1 MNDHYRRPRLVARH
15 VARPGPG
22 HPAARRTRSDR
33 GSGTI
38 HVLTAC
44 LLLSTALASAIL
56 WAAISTARHQL
67 AAAADLT
74 ALSAANSLTSTPCT
88 TAAQT
93 ATANKV
99 TLTTCTPTPTDV
111 TIQVSLAL
119 PLPLPFLPTPT
130 LTTTSPGPTP

>member
-1 MNDHYRRPRLVARH
+1 MTDHNVKPRLAAQH
-15 VARPGPG
+15 VARPCR
-22 HPAARRTRSDR
+22 HTRSDR

-44 LLLSTALASAIL
+44 LLLSTALATAIL

-74 ALSAANSLTSTPCT
+74 ALSAANSLASTPCT

-111 TIQVSLAL
+111 TIQVSL
-119 PLPLPFLPTPT
+119 PIPLPFLPTPT
-130 LTTTSPGPTP
+130 LTTTSRAGPTP

>member
-1 MNDHYRRPRLVARH
+1 MRSRRRPAPSHPPRH
-15 VARPGPG
+15 
-22 HPAARRTRSDR
+22 TRSDR

-44 LLLSTALASAIL
+44 LLLSTALAAAIL
-56 WAAISTARHQL
+56 WATISTARHQL

-74 ALSAANSLTSTPCT
+74 ALSAANSLTSAPCT

-99 TLTTCTPTPTDV
+99 TLTTCTPTPTDI
-111 TIQVSLAL
+111 TIQVSL
-119 PLPLPFLPTPT
+119 PIPLPFLPTPT
-130 LTTTSPGPTP
+130 LTTTSRAGRIP